1 MQLDLAISLAFA
13 DALVREEERMKVEAL
28 MNPRVKSAGTDAS
41 VADVVLIMEKNDCG
55 TVPILNKANKL
66 VGIVTDRDICL
77 AVGFRPLPAA
87 GIPITDVM
95 SKKVYACSPEE
106 DVSVALQTMR
116 QRKIR
121 RLPVLDAHGRLVGI
135 LSMDDVILRAEDDF
149 GETVK
154 TLKAIYKRPAPRKE
168 PAVRP
173 EA

>member
-1 MQLDLAISLAFA
+1 
-13 DALVREEERMKVEAL
+13 MKVEAV

-77 AVGFRPLPAA
+77 GLGFRPLPAA
-87 GIPITDVM
+87 GIPITDIM
-95 SKKVYACSPEE
+95 SKRVYACTPDE

-121 RLPVLDAHGRLVGI
+121 RLPVVNAEGKLVGI
-135 LSMDDVILRAEDDF
+135 LSMDDVVLRAEEDF

-154 TLKAIYKRPAPRKE
+154 TLKAIYRRPVPRKE
-168 PAVRP
+168 PVVRI

>member
-1 MQLDLAISLAFA
+1 
-13 DALVREEERMKVEAL
+13 MKVEAL

-55 TVPILNKANKL
+55 TVPILNWASTL
-66 VGIVTDRDICL
+66 VGIVTDRVICL

-121 RLPVLDAHGRLVGI
+121 RLPVVDANGHLVGI
-135 LSMDDVILRAEDDF
+135 LSMDDIVLRTEDDL

-154 TLKAIYKRPAPRKE
+154 TLKAIYRRPLSKKE
-168 PAVRP
+168 PARL